1 MNYSLVNVF
10 ANKEDGKID
19 GSWIQDCCGVTL
31 DEAISAAKATE
42 AANGNRIRVAVVNQ
56 LSGTNLTASPVRTGL
71 VDLRTARTVRKA
83 VHIQWDVDDPADISA
98 LPDEILIPENLND
111 DEEISDYISD
121 MTGFCHRG
129 FEIKEEYEKYV
140 RTVEDRK

>member
-1 MNYSLVNVF
+1 MNYSLINVF
-10 ANKEDGKID
+10 ANEAGKID

-56 LSGTNLTASPVRTGL
+56 LSGTNLAASPVCTGL
-71 VDLRTARTVRKA
+71 VDFRTARTVRKA